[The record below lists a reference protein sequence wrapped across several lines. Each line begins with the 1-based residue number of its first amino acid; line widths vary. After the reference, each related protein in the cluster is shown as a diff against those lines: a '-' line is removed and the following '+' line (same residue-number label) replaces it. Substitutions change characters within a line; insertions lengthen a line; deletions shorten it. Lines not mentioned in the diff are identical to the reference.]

1 MATPPSSRRVAL
13 AQPTAVRAPGT
24 LFQRPTPYAY
34 DEMLEVMRSSVLD
47 FLKPSSH
54 KTTKTIELSSKILYY
69 IGALI
74 ASHVAHHF
82 GVRIS
87 LATNYT
93 RTVEV
98 TVTSSLTNFLGML
111 GKDDL
116 ATLSRPEWQ
125 SLATVIADAWRIPVP
140 ADFRLLPVTLIPRE
154 RWLRQGRKMF

>member
-1 MATPPSSRRVAL
+1 MSGQSLARSPVGRSAAL
-13 AQPTAVRAPGT
+13 HPETR
-24 LFQRPTPYAY
+24 
-34 DEMLEVMRSSVLD
+34 
-47 FLKPSSH
+47 
-54 KTTKTIELSSKILYY
+54 IEPKILYY
-69 IGALI
+69 TGALI